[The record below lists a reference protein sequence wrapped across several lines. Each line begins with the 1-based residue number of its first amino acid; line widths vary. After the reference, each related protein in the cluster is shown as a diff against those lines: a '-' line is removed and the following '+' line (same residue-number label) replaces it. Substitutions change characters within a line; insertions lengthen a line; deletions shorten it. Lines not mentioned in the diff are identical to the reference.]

1 MVLAFALC
9 DLHAGQ
15 RQVQYS
21 LNQRFLSQSEMIFL
35 QNEVWKSNCALLL
48 VLILSKQ
55 TFNLS
60 DTWSVLS
67 FMDVAKVK

>member
-1 MVLAFALC
+1 MKFESKIV
-9 DLHAGQ
+9 
-15 RQVQYS
+15 
-21 LNQRFLSQSEMIFL
+21 
-35 QNEVWKSNCALLL
+35 LLL

-67 FMDVAKVK
+67 FMDVAKVREDNFFFKQISCKRLIFDFFEDEPFNAFPSLFRHG